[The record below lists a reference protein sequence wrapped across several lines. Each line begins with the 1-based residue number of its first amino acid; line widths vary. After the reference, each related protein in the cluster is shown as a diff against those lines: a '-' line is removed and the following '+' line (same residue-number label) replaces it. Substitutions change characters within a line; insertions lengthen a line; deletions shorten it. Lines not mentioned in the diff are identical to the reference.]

1 MRYFT
6 IIITMLAALSSVHA
20 QTSTWEPMNR
30 GLGHTLVYNLAIDPV
45 DSLRMFCGT
54 DAGQV
59 YESVDGGFNWEL
71 RSNGLPTTFGGE
83 RVSGLYQ
90 DPNNREQLLAGYS
103 GRQSEQMLYSSGDG
117 GASWKLI
124 TTPAAWKSGGILH
137 LHRTQENPP
146 RIYCGLGWW
155 KGLHRTSDNGLTWKS
170 LLTDAAIQT
179 IGVHPSRL
187 NVMLVGCS
195 GRQTL
200 LRTSNSGGSWAE
212 ATTGFGQRNEG
223 TGVRSITFSPRS
235 PDVVYIGVTGAGAG
249 LYRSQNGGLSWTQ
262 LNGTGE
268 ISEIAVHPQNENLIY
283 ISAIRSGVLRS
294 TDGGNTWMAINDG
307 LPTTDVM
314 RVRIAPGYP
323 VCVFA
328 VTLKHGAF
336 RLVDEELKADLF
348 VR

>member
-6 IIITMLAALSSVHA
+6 IIITMLAAFSSVHA

-54 DAGQV
+54 DVGQV
-59 YESVDGGFNWEL
+59 YESVDGAFNWEL
-71 RSNGLPTTFGGE
+71 RSVGLPTTFGGE

-103 GRQSEQMLYSSGDG
+103 GRQSEQMLYSSDDG

-124 TTPAAWKSGGILH
+124 ATPADWKSGGILH

-155 KGLHRTSDNGLTWKS
+155 KGLHRTSDNGRTWKA
-170 LLTDAAIQT
+170 LLTAAAIQT

-187 NVMLVGCS
+187 DVMLVGCS
-195 GRQTL
+195 GKQTL
-200 LRTSNSGGSWAE
+200 LRTSDSGEIWAQ
-212 ATTGFGQRNEG
+212 ATTGFVQKNEG
-223 TGVRSITFSPRS
+223 TGVRAITFSPHS
-235 PDVVYIGVTGAGAG
+235 PDVVYIGVTGPGAG
-249 LYRSQNGGLSWTQ
+249 LYRSQNGGLNWTR
-262 LNGTGE
+262 LNSIGE

-283 ISAIRSGVLRS
+283 ISAIGSGVLRS
-294 TDGGNTWMAINDG
+294 TDGATTWVKINDG

-336 RLVDEELKADLF
+336 RLVDEELKSDLF